1 MCLYRDT
8 VTAKK
13 AKEDITCYKILLKDE
28 RTGKLHSPYFRSYQW
43 ELNKEFVAE
52 RASYVTDTTINDG
65 YFHTLKNV
73 ETAISMA
80 IYINAGIYNKNLT
93 AFVYQCKI
101 PAGTSYFTGED
112 CDLHKGYASKKLIIE
127 KEL

>member
-8 VTAKK
+8 VKAKK

-28 RTGKLHSPYFRSYQW
+28 RTGRLHSPYFRSYKW

-52 RASYVTDTTINDG
+52 KAKFVTDATINDG
-65 YFHTLKNV
+65 YFHTLNNV
-73 ETAISMA
+73 ETAIQMA
-80 IYINAGIYNKNLT
+80 IHINASLHNRDIT

-101 PAGTSYFTGED
+101 PTGSSYFTGED